1 MLQAL
6 HSGDRIHTQA
16 CAAGN
21 TLIQTPHTQQPHI
34 LPFSH
39 SLTLSLPVRDLF
51 VEVLLDKLSGSALSL
66 PLVHM
71 LARPC
76 DEEFFAQTMEFIFS
90 HANTLGDDMIRLRN
104 LYKGQNDT
112 LSLSSREISLALL
125 CESETLADYHYCKGI
140 YNKETILTRHAQ
152 RTLSRSNAHSL
163 SPHSPHLPH
172 LPHSPISPENT
183 RIVQSEQFARF
194 RRERIAH
201 LRYKD
206 RCVFRE
212 LN

>member
-172 LPHSPISPENT
+172 SAISPENT